1 MKCEFFRENIWA
13 MFDDEASDAALRA
26 EMEAHAAGCAGC
38 AQFLRETAGAVEA
51 VTPRCDVKAP
61 ESLVR
66 RIEKT
71 LRVSRKRALLRSLGA
86 VVSVA
91 AVVAIVV
98 NTALSASPVRAA
110 GKCFGAAAERFERA
124 KTLSML
130 IDMRTLPSENLEY
143 IDPSADFVG
152 CRLDAVY
159 GDDATVW
166 RFDKGGRVAVSDGTV
181 MTQWLPG
188 QKRGWTGFLCEAN
201 IDAVMLANPRM
212 LMIAEREYAAT
223 HKGVHY
229 DMTNDGTTIRVTVEA
244 PAQGDYRQSD
254 YMLNTS
260 IAESDNRREYSF
272 DAQSGRLL
280 SAVVS
285 VRTASGEVEVL
296 RMRSIVYDEPM
307 DAAEVAAVPGD
318 VVLQDM
324 RTLDYGRRLAGI
336 TARQAAEKVV
346 RAFERWDS
354 AILDEAFVYYGLV
367 MAKVREMYGG
377 SVAVAFG
384 EPFRSG
390 EYPGVFVPV
399 RLVLAG
405 GDTHEINLALRNDNP
420 SGSWVVDGGI

>member
-26 EMEAHAAGCAGC
+26 EMEAHAAGCAEC
-38 AQFLRETAGAVEA
+38 ARFRRETAEAVEA
-51 VTPRCDVKAP
+51 VTPRCDVEAP

-86 VVSVA
+86 AVSVA

-98 NTALSASPVRAA
+98 NAALSASPVRAA
-110 GKCFGAAAERFERA
+110 GKCFGTAAALFESS

-130 IDMRTLPSENLEY
+130 IDMRTLPIENLEY
-143 IDPSADFVG
+143 IDPSADFVE

-181 MTQWLPG
+181 MTQWMPA
-188 QKRGWTGFLCEAN
+188 QKHGWTGFLCDAS

-223 HKGVHY
+223 HKGAHY
-229 DMTNDGTTIRVTVEA
+229 DMTNDGTTVRVTVDA
-244 PAQGDYRQSD
+244 PAQGDYSQSD

-285 VRTASGEVEVL
+285 VRTAAGEVEVL
-296 RMRSIVYDEPM
+296 RVKSIVYDEPM

-318 VVLQDM
+318 VELQDM

-336 TARQAAEKVV
+336 TARQAAEKIV
-346 RAFERWDS
+346 RAFERWDA
-354 AILDEAFVYYGLV
+354 AIIDEAFVYYESV
-367 MAKVREMYGG
+367 MPQLRGKFERG
-377 SVAVAFG
+377 VAAAFG

-399 RLVLAG
+399 RIALADG
-405 GDTHEINLALRNDNP
+405 GIFETNLALRNDNP